1 MLDPLFVNCNYP
13 GLKVITRV
21 ILFHVARLF
30 LRFSRAMIRQ
40 VNEPRNI

>member
-30 LRFSRAMIRQ
+30 SRAMIRQ